1 MRLYEIESIPGKEY
15 NPKAG
20 EFQLW
25 PEDVYHYKQ
34 TMKSLPGGSG
44 LTYVTHSR
52 DYNRSIVI
60 LDPKNLNYYVG
71 ELKLEMANTIP
82 EKTWQASLISVHP
95 KYRGQGIAKAL
106 YGLALLPKP
115 EGLGLT
121 LVSDSIQTPGGIR
134 NWVSLSQIS
143 GVEVTGLVA
152 VRKVD
157 LEKLAQSPTVQ
168 DNYEKIMVDLL
179 GEVGGFY
186 HSENNQFYFYQ
197 IPVKVV
203 GSNLENTIKKSLIK
217 IYPKDFI
224 MGYHTLLMA
233 QYDKSLN
240 ESDTTKADNE
250 WFSNSKVVD
259 SKGKPLLVFHGG
271 ANVKTLRPN
280 TFFTPNKKAAIQ
292 YADER
297 GDDSVV
303 TSAYLSIKNPA
314 NEDIIE
320 RVAAELGLPDEDDA
334 WAHISH
340 KYLDKRHLKVISK
353 LKEMGYDGAHFITD
367 YAFGVTEIESWVPF
381 NSNQIKIVR

>member
-1 MRLYEIESIPGKEY
+1 MRLYEIETIPSREY

-20 EFQLW
+20 EFKLW
-25 PEDVYHYKQ
+25 PETSQTYKQ
-34 TMKSLPGGSG
+34 HMKTLPGGSG
-44 LTYVTHSR
+44 LTYVTGGR
-52 DYNRSIVI
+52 DHTRTIVI
-60 LDPKNLNYYVG
+60 LDPQNLSYYVG
-71 ELKLEMANTIP
+71 ELRLETANTIP
-82 EKTWQASLISVHP
+82 DKTWQASLISVHP

-115 EGLGLT
+115 EGQGLT
-121 LVSDSIQTPGGIR
+121 LVSDSIQTPGGAR
-134 NWVSLSQIS
+134 NWASLSQIS

-233 QYDKSLN
+233 QY
-240 ESDTTKADNE
+240 EGADTVDEAKKRKRKKHHTPRSITTGWWGGYYGDN
-250 WFSNSKVVD
+250 SS
-259 SKGKPLLVFHGG
+259 GG
-271 ANVKTLRPN
+271 
-280 TFFTPNKKAAIQ
+280 
-292 YADER
+292 E
-297 GDDSVV
+297 GGGG
-303 TSAYLSIKNPA
+303 
-314 NEDIIE
+314 E
-320 RVAAELGLPDEDDA
+320 
-334 WAHISH
+334 
-340 KYLDKRHLKVISK
+340 
-353 LKEMGYDGAHFITD
+353 
-367 YAFGVTEIESWVPF
+367 
-381 NSNQIKIVR
+381 